1 METSSN
7 GYLSTDTKALERGS
21 IEDSTTTTLVP
32 PYWQHRRHES
42 YTSLEQK
49 KPPPIILEDH
59 IEEPSEDSF
68 SLWAK
73 GVAIDS
79 YVIVSGNLSGVGD
92 YVVWNC
98 KVDTLDVSSS
108 LIETSTVLIVLL
120 FSHA

>member
-7 GYLSTDTKALERGS
+7 GYPSTDAKTLEGDHVE
-21 IEDSTTTTLVP
+21 EDITTTATALVP

-49 KPPPIILEDH
+49 KPPPITLEDH
-59 IEEPSEDSF
+59 IEEPSEESF

-73 GVAIDS
+73 GVSVDS

-98 KVDTLDVSSS
+98 KVETLDVSYS
-108 LIETSTVLIVLL
+108 LVE
-120 FSHA
+120 